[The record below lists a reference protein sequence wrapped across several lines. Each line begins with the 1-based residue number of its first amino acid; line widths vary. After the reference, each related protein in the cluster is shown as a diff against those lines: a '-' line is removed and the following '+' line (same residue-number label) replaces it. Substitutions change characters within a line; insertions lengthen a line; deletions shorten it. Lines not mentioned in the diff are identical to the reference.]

1 MLQNKIYQ
9 NYLIDIFKTFLTIL
23 LGFTLI
29 AWTVRA
35 VNFLDLIVESGYPV
49 LTYFQYSFLN
59 IFGIL
64 TKFIPLSFLIAL
76 ILFIIKQIQEN
87 ELIIL
92 WTSGVK
98 KIELVKLFF
107 LFSLI
112 ISIFYLVFSS
122 LITPLALNK
131 SRQILGKESL
141 TSFLP
146 TVKAQQF
153 SDSFTGVTFLVDKK
167 YNNELKNIF
176 LQDSAKVLKNISSNK
191 KKALTT
197 IIASNGIINENK
209 MIMFKGQI
217 ISSDKNNQGNDII
230 KFDQLSVDLSNF
242 KNRTIKRPKVQET
255 STITLLTCLEGSIF
269 YKISC
274 EKNFKTEIL
283 PILNRRITFP
293 LYFPIIALFASFL
306 LIKSKKKFFFSK
318 VSVFLYCFLV
328 LLYAELIIRF
338 TGISNLIS
346 KLFILSPVVL
356 SILVYIFLKFKFS
369 NEALKNE

>member
-92 WTSGVK
+92 WTSGIK

-107 LFSLI
+107 LFSVI

-131 SRQILGKESL
+131 SRQLLGKESL

-153 SDSFTGVTFLVDKK
+153 SDSFNGVTFIVDKK

-176 LQDSAKVLKNISSNK
+176 LQDNARVLKNISSNK

-197 IIASNGIINENK
+197 IIASNGLINNNK
-209 MIMFKGQI
+209 MIMFNGQI

-230 KFDQLSVDLSNF
+230 KFDQLSVDLNNF
-242 KNRTIKRPKVQET
+242 KNRTIKQPKVQET

-306 LIKSKKKFFFSK
+306 LIKSKKKIFFSK

-328 LLYAELIIRF
+328 LLYAELIIRY

>member
-107 LFSLI
+107 LFSVI
-112 ISIFYLVFSS
+112 ISIFYLLFSS

-131 SRQILGKESL
+131 SRQILGKENL
-141 TSFLP
+141 ISFLP

-153 SDSFTGVTFLVDKK
+153 SDSFNGVTFIVDKK

-191 KKALTT
+191 EKALTT
-197 IIASNGIINENK
+197 IIASNGLINENK
-209 MIMFKGQI
+209 MIMFNGQI

-230 KFDQLSVDLSNF
+230 KFDQLSVDLNNF
-242 KNRTIKRPKVQET
+242 KNRTIKQPKVQET

-274 EKNFKTEIL
+274 DKSFKTEIL
-283 PILNRRITFP
+283 PILNRRISFP

-306 LIKSKKKFFFSK
+306 LIKSKKKFFFNK

-328 LLYAELIIRF
+328 LLYAELIIRY
-338 TGISNLIS
+338 TGISSLIS
-346 KLFILSPVVL
+346 KLFILSPVIL

>member
-107 LFSLI
+107 LFSVI

-153 SDSFTGVTFLVDKK
+153 SDSFNGVTFIVDKK

-176 LQDSAKVLKNISSNK
+176 LQDNARVLKNISSNK

-197 IIASNGIINENK
+197 IIASNGLINENK
-209 MIMFKGQI
+209 MIMFNGQI

-230 KFDQLSVDLSNF
+230 KFDQLSVDLNNF
-242 KNRTIKRPKVQET
+242 KNRIIKQPKVQET

-269 YKISC
+269 YKFSC

-306 LIKSKKKFFFSK
+306 LIRSKKKFFFSK
-318 VSVFLYCFLV
+318 VSVFLYCFFV
-328 LLYAELIIRF
+328 LLYAELIIRY

>member
-59 IFGIL
+59 IFSIL

-107 LFSLI
+107 LFSVI
-112 ISIFYLVFSS
+112 ISIFYLLFSS

-131 SRQILGKESL
+131 SRQILGKENL
-141 TSFLP
+141 ISFLP

-153 SDSFTGVTFLVDKK
+153 SDSFNGVTFIVDKK

-191 KKALTT
+191 EKALTT
-197 IIASNGIINENK
+197 IIASNGLINENK
-209 MIMFKGQI
+209 MIMFNGQI

-242 KNRTIKRPKVQET
+242 KNRTIKQPKVQET
-255 STITLLTCLEGSIF
+255 STINLLTCLEGSIF

-274 EKNFKTEIL
+274 DKSFKTEIL
-283 PILNRRITFP
+283 PILNRRISFP

-306 LIKSKKKFFFSK
+306 LIKSKKKFFFNK

-328 LLYAELIIRF
+328 LLYAELIIRY
-338 TGISNLIS
+338 TGISSLIS
-346 KLFILSPVVL
+346 KLFILSPVIL

>member
-59 IFGIL
+59 IFSIL

-107 LFSLI
+107 LFSVM

-131 SRQILGKESL
+131 SRQLLGKESL

-153 SDSFTGVTFLVDKK
+153 SDSFNGVTFIVDKK

-176 LQDSAKVLKNISSNK
+176 LQDNARVLKNISSNK

-197 IIASNGIINENK
+197 IIASNGLINENK
-209 MIMFKGQI
+209 MVMFNGQI
-217 ISSDKNNQGNDII
+217 ISSDNNNQGNDII
-230 KFDQLSVDLSNF
+230 KFDQLSVDLNNF
-242 KNRTIKRPKVQET
+242 KNRTIKQPKVQET

-269 YKISC
+269 YNFSC
-274 EKNFKTEIL
+274 EQNFKTEIL
-283 PILNRRITFP
+283 PILNRRITLP

-306 LIKSKKKFFFSK
+306 LIKSKKRFLFSK
-318 VSVFLYCFLV
+318 VSVFLYCFLI
-328 LLYAELIIRF
+328 LLYAELIIRY
-338 TGISNLIS
+338 TGINNFIS

>member
-107 LFSLI
+107 LFSVM

-131 SRQILGKESL
+131 SRQLLGKESL

-153 SDSFTGVTFLVDKK
+153 SDSFNGVTFIVDKK

-176 LQDSAKVLKNISSNK
+176 LQDNARVLKNISSNK

-197 IIASNGIINENK
+197 IIASNGLINENK
-209 MIMFKGQI
+209 MVMFNGQI
-217 ISSDKNNQGNDII
+217 ISSDNNNQGNDII
-230 KFDQLSVDLSNF
+230 KFDQLSVDLNNF
-242 KNRTIKRPKVQET
+242 KNRTIKQPKVQET

-269 YKISC
+269 YNFSC
-274 EKNFKTEIL
+274 EQNFKTEIL
-283 PILNRRITFP
+283 PILNRRITLP

-306 LIKSKKKFFFSK
+306 LIKSKKRFLFSK
-318 VSVFLYCFLV
+318 VSVFLYCFLI
-328 LLYAELIIRF
+328 LLYAELIIRY
-338 TGISNLIS
+338 TGINNFIS

>member
-283 PILNRRITFP
+283 PILNRRITLP

-328 LLYAELIIRF
+328 LLYAELIIRY
-338 TGISNLIS
+338 TGISSLIS

>member
-107 LFSLI
+107 LFSVM

-131 SRQILGKESL
+131 SRQLLGKESL

-153 SDSFTGVTFLVDKK
+153 SDSFNGVTFIVDKK

-176 LQDSAKVLKNISSNK
+176 LQDNARVLKNISSNK

-197 IIASNGIINENK
+197 IIASNGLINENK
-209 MIMFKGQI
+209 MIMFNGQI

-230 KFDQLSVDLSNF
+230 KFDQLSVDLNNF
-242 KNRTIKRPKVQET
+242 KNRTIKQPKVQET

-269 YKISC
+269 YNFSC
-274 EKNFKTEIL
+274 EQNFKTEIL
-283 PILNRRITFP
+283 PILNRRITLP

-306 LIKSKKKFFFSK
+306 LIKSKKRFLFSK
-318 VSVFLYCFLV
+318 VSVFLYCFLI
-328 LLYAELIIRF
+328 LLYAELIIRY
-338 TGISNLIS
+338 TGINNFIS

>member
-107 LFSLI
+107 LFSII

-153 SDSFTGVTFLVDKK
+153 SDSFNGVTFIVDKK

-176 LQDSAKVLKNISSNK
+176 LQDNARVLENISSNK

-197 IIASNGIINENK
+197 IIASNGLINENK
-209 MIMFKGQI
+209 MIMFNGQI

-230 KFDQLSVDLSNF
+230 KFDQLSVDLNNF
-242 KNRTIKRPKVQET
+242 KNRTIKQPKVQET

-274 EKNFKTEIL
+274 KKNFKTEIL

-306 LIKSKKKFFFSK
+306 LIRSKKNFFFSK

-328 LLYAELIIRF
+328 LLYAELIIRY
-338 TGISNLIS
+338 TGINNLIS

-369 NEALKNE
+369 NESLKNE

>member
-107 LFSLI
+107 LFSVM

-131 SRQILGKESL
+131 SRQLLGKESL

-153 SDSFTGVTFLVDKK
+153 SDSFNGVTFIVDKK

-176 LQDSAKVLKNISSNK
+176 LQDNARVLKNISSNK

-197 IIASNGIINENK
+197 IIASNGLINENK
-209 MIMFKGQI
+209 MIMFNGQI

-230 KFDQLSVDLSNF
+230 KFDQLSVDLNNF
-242 KNRTIKRPKVQET
+242 KNRTIKQPKVQET

-274 EKNFKTEIL
+274 DKSFKTEIL

-306 LIKSKKKFFFSK
+306 LIRSKKKFFFSK
-318 VSVFLYCFLV
+318 VSVFLYCFFV
-328 LLYAELIIRF
+328 LLYAELIIRY

>member
-107 LFSLI
+107 LFSVM
-112 ISIFYLVFSS
+112 ISIFYLIFSS

-131 SRQILGKESL
+131 SRQLLGKESL

-153 SDSFTGVTFLVDKK
+153 SDSFNGVTFIVDKK

-176 LQDSAKVLKNISSNK
+176 LQDNARVLKNISSNK

-197 IIASNGIINENK
+197 IIASNGLINENK
-209 MIMFKGQI
+209 MIMFNGQI

-230 KFDQLSVDLSNF
+230 KFDQLSVDLNNF
-242 KNRTIKRPKVQET
+242 KNRTIKQPKVQET

-283 PILNRRITFP
+283 PILNRRITLP

-306 LIKSKKKFFFSK
+306 LIKSKKRFLFSK
-318 VSVFLYCFLV
+318 VSVFLYCFLI
-328 LLYAELIIRF
+328 LLYAELIIRY
-338 TGISNLIS
+338 TGINNFIS

>member
-107 LFSLI
+107 LFSVI

-153 SDSFTGVTFLVDKK
+153 SDSFNGVTFIVDKK

-176 LQDSAKVLKNISSNK
+176 LQDNARVLKNISSNK

-197 IIASNGIINENK
+197 IIASNGLINENK
-209 MIMFKGQI
+209 MIMFNGQI

-230 KFDQLSVDLSNF
+230 KFDQLSVDLNNF
-242 KNRTIKRPKVQET
+242 KNRTIKQPKVQET

-328 LLYAELIIRF
+328 LLYAELIIRY

>member
-59 IFGIL
+59 IFSIL

-107 LFSLI
+107 LFSVI
-112 ISIFYLVFSS
+112 ISIFYLLFSS

-131 SRQILGKESL
+131 SRQILGKENL
-141 TSFLP
+141 ISFLP

-153 SDSFTGVTFLVDKK
+153 SDSFNGVTFIVDKK

-191 KKALTT
+191 EKALTT
-197 IIASNGIINENK
+197 IIASNGLINENK
-209 MIMFKGQI
+209 MIMFNGQI

-230 KFDQLSVDLSNF
+230 KFDQLSVDLNNF
-242 KNRTIKRPKVQET
+242 KNRTIKQPKVQET

-274 EKNFKTEIL
+274 DKSFKTEIL
-283 PILNRRITFP
+283 PILNRRISFP

-328 LLYAELIIRF
+328 LLYAELIIRY
-338 TGISNLIS
+338 TGISSLIS

>member
-35 VNFLDLIVESGYPV
+35 VNFLDLIVENGYPV

-59 IFGIL
+59 IFGTL

-107 LFSLI
+107 LFSI
-112 ISIFYLVFSS
+112 MISIFYLVFSS

-131 SRQILGKESL
+131 SRQLLGKESL

-153 SDSFTGVTFLVDKK
+153 SDSFNGVTFIVDKK

-176 LQDSAKVLKNISSNK
+176 LQDNARVLKNISSNK

-197 IIASNGIINENK
+197 IIASNGLINENK
-209 MIMFKGQI
+209 MIMFNGQI

-230 KFDQLSVDLSNF
+230 KFDQLSVDLNNF
-242 KNRTIKRPKVQET
+242 KNRTIKQPKVQET

-269 YKISC
+269 YKFSC

-283 PILNRRITFP
+283 PILNRRITLP

-318 VSVFLYCFLV
+318 VSVFLYCFLI
-328 LLYAELIIRF
+328 LLYAELIIRY
-338 TGISNLIS
+338 TGINNLIS

>member
-107 LFSLI
+107 LFSVI

-176 LQDSAKVLKNISSNK
+176 LQDSGKVLKNISSNK
-191 KKALTT
+191 EKALTT

-230 KFDQLSVDLSNF
+230 KFDQLSVDLNNF

-283 PILNRRITFP
+283 PILNRRITLP

-306 LIKSKKKFFFSK
+306 LIKSKKRFFFSK
-318 VSVFLYCFLV
+318 VSVFIYCFLI
-328 LLYAELIIRF
+328 LLYAELIIRY
-338 TGISNLIS
+338 TGINNLIS

>member
-107 LFSLI
+107 LFSVI

-191 KKALTT
+191 EKALTT
-197 IIASNGIINENK
+197 IIASNGLINENK
-209 MIMFKGQI
+209 MIMFNGQI

-283 PILNRRITFP
+283 PILNRRITLP

-328 LLYAELIIRF
+328 LLYAELIIRY
-338 TGISNLIS
+338 TGISSLIS

>member
-107 LFSLI
+107 LFSVI

-131 SRQILGKESL
+131 SRQILGKENL
-141 TSFLP
+141 ISFLP

-153 SDSFTGVTFLVDKK
+153 SDSFNGVTFIVDKK

-176 LQDSAKVLKNISSNK
+176 LQDNARVLKNISSNK

-197 IIASNGIINENK
+197 IIASNGLINENK
-209 MIMFKGQI
+209 MIMFNGQI

-230 KFDQLSVDLSNF
+230 KFDQLSVDLNNF
-242 KNRTIKRPKVQET
+242 KNRTIKQPKVQET

-269 YKISC
+269 YNFSC
-274 EKNFKTEIL
+274 EQNFKTEIL
-283 PILNRRITFP
+283 PILNRRITLP

-306 LIKSKKKFFFSK
+306 LIKSKKRFLFSK
-318 VSVFLYCFLV
+318 VSVFLYCFLI
-328 LLYAELIIRF
+328 LLYAELIIRY
-338 TGISNLIS
+338 TGINNFIS